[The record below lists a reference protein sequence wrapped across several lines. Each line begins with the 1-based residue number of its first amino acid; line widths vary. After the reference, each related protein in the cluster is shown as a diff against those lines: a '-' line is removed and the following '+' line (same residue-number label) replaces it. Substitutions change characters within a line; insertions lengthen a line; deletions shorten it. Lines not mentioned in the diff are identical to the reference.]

1 LAAAILHA
9 NAVPIFAD
17 IDRKTLHRLN
27 PTTDTTKAVVVAH
40 LAGYPAEMEA
50 FMKLADR
57 HGLYIVENAAPNI
70 EDLGRLHGPHLG
82 VQLLCHEPEAR
93 TAHRRLVSTAVLAL

>member
-1 LAAAILHA
+1 VLAAAILHA

-27 PTTDTTKAVVVAH
+27 PTTDTTKAVVIAH

-50 FMKLADR
+50 FKKLADR
-57 HGLYIVENAAPNI
+57 HGLYIVENAAP
-70 EDLGRLHGPHLG
+70 LQTVFLSRS
-82 VQLLCHEPEAR
+82 
-93 TAHRRLVSTAVLAL
+93 STAAFIWAMVFGSMYFSATTFI